1 MLEAGPNEDTS
12 LQRLAAACSLP
23 ARQLSTRFKNTTG
36 KTLRRYAAEIRVR
49 KAMALLTDPRLLIKQ
64 VAYGAGFQNAAAF
77 TAAFRKEVGLTPE
90 EFRRQRSR

>member
-1 MLEAGPNEDTS
+1 MTL
-12 LQRLAAACSLP
+12 
-23 ARQLSTRFKNTTG
+23 LS
-36 KTLRRYAAEIRVR
+36 
-49 KAMALLTDPRLLIKQ
+49 DQRLLIKQ